1 MRRRLFLLIA
11 TAAAAAGAAAALA
24 PSGQGV
30 GETLIAT
37 VGPGFT
43 ISLTLNG
50 QAVKNLDPGTYT
62 VQVDDKT
69 ADHNFH
75 LRGPGVDQFTTPD
88 EIAQKTW
95 TVTFQDG
102 KTYTYVCDLHTFS
115 MKGSFTVGNVPTTTA
130 PAKLFATV
138 GPGKAISLGTA
149 AGKKTATVA
158 AGKYVVTVK
167 DKSKTDSFHLS
178 GPGVNKKTGKAFV
191 GSASWAVT
199 LKAASTYK
207 YWSDAHPSLK
217 GTLKTS

>member
-11 TAAAAAGAAAALA
+11 TAAAAVGAAAALA

-30 GETLIAT
+30 GETLIGT

-50 QAVKNLDPGTYT
+50 ETVKHLDPGTYT

-69 ADHNFH
+69 AEHNFH
-75 LRGPGVDQFTTPD
+75 LFGPGVAEFTTPE
-88 EIAQKTW
+88 EITKTTW

-102 KTYTYVCDLHTFS
+102 KTYSYVCDVHLST
-115 MKGSFTVGNVPTTTA
+115 MKGSFTVGNVPAVTP

-138 GPGKAISLGTA
+138 GPGRAISLGTA
-149 AGKKTATVA
+149 AGKKTAKVA

-178 GPGVNKKTGKAFV
+178 GPGVNKKTAKAFV

-199 LKAASTYK
+199 LQAASTYK

>member
-1 MRRRLFLLIA
+1 VRRRLFLLIA
-11 TAAAAAGAAAALA
+11 TAAAAGAAAAALA
-24 PSGQGV
+24 PAGQGV
-30 GETLIAT
+30 GETLIGT

-50 QAVKNLDPGTYT
+50 QAVTHLDPGTYT

-69 ADHNFH
+69 TEHNFH
-75 LRGPGVDQFTTPD
+75 LFGPGVDEFTSPD
-88 EIAQKTW
+88 EVTQKTW
-95 TVTFQDG
+95 TVTFKDG
-102 KTYTYVCDLHTFS
+102 TYNYVCDVHLST
-115 MKGSFTVGNVPTTTA
+115 MKGKFTVGDVPTATP

-138 GPGKAISLGTA
+138 GPGKTISLGTA
-149 AGKKTATVA
+149 AGKKTAKVA

-178 GPGVNKKTGKAFV
+178 GPGVNKKTAKAFV
-191 GSASWAVT
+191 GTASWAVT

-207 YWSDAHPSLK
+207 YWSDARPSLK

>member
-1 MRRRLFLLIA
+1 M
-11 TAAAAAGAAAALA
+11 AAAAAAAAALA

-50 QAVKNLDPGTYT
+50 QAVKHLDAGTYT
-62 VQVDDKT
+62 VSVDDKT
-69 ADHNFH
+69 PDHNFH
-75 LRGPGVDQFTTPD
+75 LMGPGVEQFTTP
-88 EIAQKTW
+88 EEVAQKTW

-115 MKGSFTVGNVPTTTA
+115 MKGSFTVGNVPTTTV

-149 AGKKTATVA
+149 AGKKTAKVA

-178 GPGVNKKTGKAFV
+178 GPGVSKKTGKAFV

-199 LKAASTYK
+199 LQAASTYK